1 LGCNARPSCKAGAK
15 QTARQTARHKIET
28 DAFFS
33 ILNIS
38 SAMETEAIFEQRI
51 ILNAKDFNNIE
62 KKSINSIILDKLR
75 DTLENKCSKHGF
87 VLPNTLEIL
96 SRSLGR
102 VENGRFTGSFIYQV
116 QARGKVL
123 VPVDGAIVKGTI
135 LKKNKMGIYVYYRN
149 AFRIIVP
156 RDFHL
161 GNETYEGLKI
171 GDEIEIIIKKSIF
184 QVKDPYIRSVGILT
198 AVSDIIN
205 VKEEEE
211 KEEPI
216 VNNTKNI
223 RKNSRKP
230 PIMSPIKE
238 ETSANLLEDLTTIK
252 DSGES
257 DTKEIELEE
266 EVKTTTADG
275 WGNNIEFEEVTAD

>member
-1 LGCNARPSCKAGAK
+1 
-15 QTARQTARHKIET
+15 
-28 DAFFS
+28 
-33 ILNIS
+33 
-38 SAMETEAIFEQRI
+38 METEAIFEQRV

-62 KKSINSIILDKLR
+62 RKPINSIILDKLR

-123 VPVDGAIVKGTI
+123 VPVDGASVKGTI

-161 GNETYEGLKI
+161 GNETYESLKI

-198 AVSDIIN
+198 AVSDTIK
-205 VKEEEE
+205 VEEE
-211 KEEPI
+211 KEEPVI
-216 VNNTKNI
+216 NNSKNI

-230 PIMSPIKE
+230 PMMSPIKE
-238 ETSANLLEDLTTIK
+238 EASANLLDDLTSINASEPVLQGLETAPV
-252 DSGES
+252 E
-257 DTKEIELEE
+257 TKQVETGLVETEQVE
-266 EVKTTTADG
+266 NG
-275 WGNNIEFEEVTAD
+275 WGDNIEFEEVTAD